1 MKTILIVISFVGL
14 VLTLLP
20 AFLVFENAIAW
31 ETYITLMNIGTMV
44 WFLTAPFW
52 IKKEDE
58 V

>member
-20 AFLVFENAIAW
+20 AFLVFENVIGW
-31 ETYITLMNIGTMV
+31 ETYITVMNIGTIV
-44 WFLTAPFW
+44 WFLTAPLW
-52 IKKEDE
+52 MKKEDE